1 MTRLVLSI
9 IDQQRA
15 NPRYDYASNEQLEID
30 RLVYAAY
37 GLNEADIR
45 EVEDWYARRY
55 PKLAKAQKEKL
66 AAKLGQTVEQLA
78 PPRVVHLYCD
88 ESRHL
93 PHDRES
99 HMLLGLVACPADQ
112 VRARHLEL
120 RDLARRHGLTDD
132 YEMKWGHVR
141 PGKLPFYEAVL
152 DWFFAHDDLSFRAL
166 LLPNKHEVYQRLTEE
181 NQDVV
186 YYRLYAQLLLGALE
200 PEKRYR
206 TFIDQKDT
214 CGGKKIEEVQAML
227 RHARDD
233 ADGQTIQSLQQI
245 QSHEARLLQL
255 ADVLLGALGAARLGR
270 ELPATKQA
278 LVNRIS
284 DRLGS
289 PLAWDTAGFSR
300 KFAVST
306 YHDFDSLV
314 S

>member
-1 MTRLVLSI
+1 
-9 IDQQRA
+9 
-15 NPRYDYASNEQLEID
+15 
-30 RLVYAAY
+30 
-37 GLNEADIR
+37 
-45 EVEDWYARRY
+45 
-55 PKLAKAQKEKL
+55 
-66 AAKLGQTVEQLA
+66 
-78 PPRVVHLYCD
+78 
-88 ESRHL
+88 
-93 PHDRES
+93 
-99 HMLLGLVACPADQ
+99 MLLGLVSCPADQ

-141 PGKLPFYEAVL
+141 PGKLSFYEAVL

-166 LLPNKHEVYQRLTEE
+166 LLPDKHEVYQRLNEE

-206 TFIDQKDT
+206 AFIDQKDT
-214 CGGKKIEEVQAML
+214 CGSKKIEEVQAML

-270 ELPATKQA
+270 ELPATKLA